1 MAAKTTKTTAKSSKT
16 EVKTVAKA
24 AAKTTKAAKAYVFF
38 NCNEQ
43 KDPATMNIL
52 YNHDVFRDTQVSRK
66 ALWAKVQE
74 QLDNVRV
81 DEGNLDAA
89 KEAILSGN
97 PVDATQYMHCGA
109 IVEVDCH

>member
-1 MAAKTTKTTAKSSKT
+1 MATKKETTAKTSKP
-16 EVKTVAKA
+16 
-24 AAKTTKAAKAYVFF
+24 AAKKVTKETKKAAAKAYVFF

-74 QLDNVRV
+74 QAGNVRIDDCNV
-81 DEGNLDAA
+81 EAA
-89 KEAILSGN
+89 KAAILSGN
-97 PVDATQYMHCGA
+97 PVDASQYMPCGA